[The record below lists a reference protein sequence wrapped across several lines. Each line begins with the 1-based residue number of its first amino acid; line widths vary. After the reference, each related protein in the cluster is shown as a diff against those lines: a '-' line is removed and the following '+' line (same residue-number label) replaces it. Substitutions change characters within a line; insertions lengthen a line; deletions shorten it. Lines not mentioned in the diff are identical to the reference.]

1 MKRAGKLFLVI
12 VLVLSMFWTSTGT
25 SNVMGVF
32 AENLSGAQN
41 VDRDKESTEDNT
53 EEKDE
58 ETQEE
63 KKASKTETADSEEVQ
78 KTTSK
83 QKETKSATAK
93 SEKRTVKSTEATTAM
108 KKDTDESVSV
118 QAESNESDNLK
129 TQDAESG
136 SPTVTEVSLDDY
148 INTSA
153 SGIWITINGQKETL
167 EDIQKNN
174 IKVPK
179 GSSVEIKLEYGAIS
193 NLTENTK
200 LVYQIPNAITIT
212 EEKNNGEVTD
222 GKIIAGTYSITKDGK
237 VTITLNKEYLQDR
250 EGKIDGGTFIVEG
263 NFKKDWG
270 GTPGGDKIVFGKAE
284 VTIPFEENQVV
295 TKAELSLNK
304 KVKKYNKD
312 DNTITYQVTVK
323 APSDNTQD
331 VPDVTVHDTFT
342 TNGDKLILTDGKKY
356 EIVTVPDGTE
366 FDTSSG

>member
-1 MKRAGKLFLVI
+1 MKRAGKLFLVV

-179 GSSVEIKLEYGAIS
+179 GSPVEIKLEYGA
-193 NLTENTK
+193 
-200 LVYQIPNAITIT
+200 
-212 EEKNNGEVTD
+212 
-222 GKIIAGTYSITKDGK
+222 
-237 VTITLNKEYLQDR
+237 
-250 EGKIDGGTFIVEG
+250 
-263 NFKKDWG
+263 
-270 GTPGGDKIVFGKAE
+270 
-284 VTIPFEENQVV
+284 
-295 TKAELSLNK
+295 
-304 KVKKYNKD
+304 
-312 DNTITYQVTVK
+312 
-323 APSDNTQD
+323 
-331 VPDVTVHDTFT
+331 
-342 TNGDKLILTDGKKY
+342 
-356 EIVTVPDGTE
+356 
-366 FDTSSG
+366 